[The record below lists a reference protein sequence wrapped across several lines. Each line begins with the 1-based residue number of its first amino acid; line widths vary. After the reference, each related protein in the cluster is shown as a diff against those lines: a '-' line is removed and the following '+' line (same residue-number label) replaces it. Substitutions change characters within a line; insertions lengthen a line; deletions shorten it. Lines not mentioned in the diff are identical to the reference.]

1 MAYPRAEQE
10 TVLVY
15 SEESRTWTA
24 YSCVPRHMR
33 KLAEIATVEPVD
45 TAQDGEFLAV
55 RATLTDKQVR
65 MVAPRVLTEE
75 QREALR
81 ARAAKLRENQRE
93 DADENDE

>member
-1 MAYPRAEQE
+1 MAYPRAQQE

-15 SEESRTWTA
+15 EEESRVWRA
-24 YSCVPRHMR
+24 YSCVPKHIR
-33 KLAEIATVEPVD
+33 KLSVIAEVTPVD
-45 TAQDGEFLAV
+45 TGPDGEVLAV

-81 ARAAKLRENQRE
+81 ARAAKMHENQRE
-93 DADENDE
+93 DTGENEV